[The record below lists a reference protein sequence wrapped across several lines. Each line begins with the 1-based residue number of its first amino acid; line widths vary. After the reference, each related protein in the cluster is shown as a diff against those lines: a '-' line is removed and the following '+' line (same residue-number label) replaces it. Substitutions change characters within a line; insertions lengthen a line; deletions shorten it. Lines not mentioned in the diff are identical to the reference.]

1 MDHVRKPL
9 TFKTRLSAK
18 PFMWKLVL
26 FAWEYWIILFIS
38 TALHLASLWNRGL
51 DQLGNGLFKA
61 TAMHEFRAKF
71 LAFCMSL
78 RSPPA
83 SSLNCLIASQSFNEE
98 RRVFLVEN
106 KATAWKLEKNN
117 FVYYIVTEENCRE
130 LTKQQQK
137 GRKKVFFFF
146 WRFIS
151 FIGYESKPNK
161 ARLQSS
167 LRELRILRKEK

>member
-137 GRKKVFFFF
+137 GRKKVFFFHF
-146 WRFIS
+146 GALSVLSGTNRNRTRHAYKAVSESW
-151 FIGYESKPNK
+151 GY
-161 ARLQSS
+161 
-167 LRELRILRKEK
+167 